1 MMKDAN
7 LSYVLRT
14 GTMLKDRY
22 RIDEVLGANGMT
34 ITYLAY
40 DIFREQRIVIKEL
53 FPNSIVERNPDDGL
67 SVSCVQYSN
76 EADFFTMKSHMI
88 KKAKTLISLY
98 PLEGIANMINVFEEN
113 QTRYNVFVLGCI
125 HISAQ
130 HARGV
135 PYLFFKADVGIIC
148 CHK

>member
-22 RIDEVLGANGMT
+22 RIYEVLGANGMT

-53 FPNSIVERNPDDGL
+53 FPNSL
-67 SVSCVQYSN
+67 H
-76 EADFFTMKSHMI
+76 F
-88 KKAKTLISLY
+88 
-98 PLEGIANMINVFEEN
+98 
-113 QTRYNVFVLGCI
+113 
-125 HISAQ
+125 
-130 HARGV
+130 
-135 PYLFFKADVGIIC
+135 
-148 CHK
+148 